1 MSSKDRVLDFLEK
14 NKEDFIS
21 GEFMAESLGLSRTA
35 VWKAIKELRNQGY
48 VIEASSKKGYILG
61 TSNDI
66 ISESGIIAEL
76 SAYSEKVPTGKKEK
90 IYSMIVSSH
99 GMIHIHETL
108 DSTNRTAKELA
119 IAGASGGTVVI
130 AKSQTLGKGRRE
142 HEFFSPEGGIYMSI
156 ILTPEMLPSLEPD
169 VITALAGVSVCKAV
183 QDLCGIMAKIKPV
196 NDLFVDGKKICGIL
210 TESGAEFDTGTVQWI
225 VIGIGINF
233 DSDMSQFPKDLQS
246 IAGALFEPGKSTV
259 TKNGLIARIIYN
271 LFALANANTDEIKME
286 FNNRLIENHMTF

>member
-66 ISESGIIAEL
+66 ISESGILAEL
-76 SAYSEKVPTGKKEK
+76 STYPANVPSGKKEK
-90 IYSMIVSSH
+90 IYSAIVSSH
-99 GMIHIHETL
+99 GMIHIHEKL

-156 ILTPEMLPSLEPD
+156 ILTPEMLLSLEPD

-183 QDLCGIMAKIKPV
+183 QDLCGITPKIKPV

-210 TESGAEFDTGTVQWI
+210 TESGTEFDTGTVQWI

-233 DSDMSQFPKDLQS
+233 DSDMSLFPKDLQS
-246 IAGALFEPGKSTV
+246 IAGALFELGKSTV
-259 TKNGLIARIIYN
+259 TKNRLIAAIICNLSRLSTESTKGVLKAYN
-271 LFALANANTDEIKME
+271 DRVIK
-286 FNNRLIENHMTF
+286 

>member
-14 NKEDFIS
+14 NKEDYIS

-76 SAYSEKVPTGKKEK
+76 STYSGNGASGKKEK
-90 IYSMIVSSH
+90 IYNAILSAE

-108 DSTNRTAKELA
+108 DSTNKAAKEQA
-119 IAGASGGTVVI
+119 IAGATGGTLVI

-169 VITALAGVSVCKAV
+169 VITALAGVSVCEAV
-183 QDLCGIMAKIKPV
+183 QDLCGIVPKIKPV

-210 TESGAEFDTGTVQWI
+210 TESGTEFDTGTVQWI

-233 DSDMSQFPKDLQS
+233 DSDINEFPKELQS
-246 IAGALFEPGKSTV
+246 IAGSLFEPGKSFV
-259 TKNGLIARIIYN
+259 TKNRLIAAIICNLSRLGTESTKEVLKAYN
-271 LFALANANTDEIKME
+271 D
-286 FNNRLIENHMTF
+286 RLICKH

>member
-66 ISESGIIAEL
+66 ISESGILAEL
-76 SAYSEKVPTGKKEK
+76 STYSANVPSGKKEK
-90 IYSMIVSSH
+90 IYSAIVSSH

-156 ILTPEMLPSLEPD
+156 ILTP
-169 VITALAGVSVCKAV
+169 
-183 QDLCGIMAKIKPV
+183 
-196 NDLFVDGKKICGIL
+196 
-210 TESGAEFDTGTVQWI
+210 
-225 VIGIGINF
+225 
-233 DSDMSQFPKDLQS
+233 
-246 IAGALFEPGKSTV
+246 
-259 TKNGLIARIIYN
+259 
-271 LFALANANTDEIKME
+271 
-286 FNNRLIENHMTF
+286 

>member
-14 NKEDFIS
+14 NKEDYIS

-76 SAYSEKVPTGKKEK
+76 STYSGNGASGKKEK
-90 IYSMIVSSH
+90 IYNAILSDE

-108 DSTNRTAKELA
+108 DSTNKAAKEQA
-119 IAGASGGTVVI
+119 IAGATGGTVVI

-169 VITALAGVSVCKAV
+169 VITALAGVSVCEAV
-183 QDLCGIMAKIKPV
+183 QDLCGIVPKIKPV

-210 TESGAEFDTGTVQWI
+210 T
-225 VIGIGINF
+225 GIGINF
-233 DSDMSQFPKDLQS
+233 DSDINEFPKELQS
-246 IAGALFEPGKSTV
+246 IAGSLFEPGKSSV
-259 TKNGLIARIIYN
+259 TKNRLIAAIICNLSRLGTESTKEVLKAYN
-271 LFALANANTDEIKME
+271 D
-286 FNNRLIENHMTF
+286 RLICKH